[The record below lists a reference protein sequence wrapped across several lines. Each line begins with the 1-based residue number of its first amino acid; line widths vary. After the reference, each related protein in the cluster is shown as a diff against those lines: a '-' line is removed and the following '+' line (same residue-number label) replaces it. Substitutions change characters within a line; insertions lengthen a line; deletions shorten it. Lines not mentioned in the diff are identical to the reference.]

1 MMTVNEVSKLTGV
14 SVRSLHHYDAIGLL
28 KPAKVTD
35 AGYRLYGEEELKR
48 LQNILMFRELQFP
61 LKQIKAIL
69 DSAEFDPNE
78 ALRQQIELLEL
89 QLKHTQELILFA
101 RRLQEKGVNEMG
113 FEVFDKKEM
122 TQYAKEVSERW
133 GNTNAYKEFQ
143 QKTKDRTDEEQGK
156 IGQQLMSL
164 FVEMGQLREL
174 EPTDPSIQEKIAG
187 LQKYITE
194 NYYHCTIEILSGLG
208 QIYVCDERMKN
219 NIDAAGGEGTAQFV
233 SQAISVYCSKTQK

>member
-1 MMTVNEVSKLTGV
+1 MTVNEVSKLTGV

-69 DSAEFDPNE
+69 DSAEFDSNE

-101 RRLQEKGVNEMG
+101 RRLQQKGVNEMS
-113 FEVFDKKEM
+113 FEAFDKKEM

-164 FVEMGQLREL
+164 FVEIGQLREL

-194 NYYHCTIEILSGLG
+194 NYYHCTTEILSGLG
-208 QIYVCDERMKN
+208 QMYVCDERMKN

-233 SQAISVYCSKTQK
+233 SQAILVYCLKTQK